1 MRVLL
6 TGFEPFP
13 GVTVNPSGEAVA
25 RIAASRGMEPRLAAW
40 VLPVL
45 WDRTWTTFEDRLAAS
60 GFEPDVIIHVGV
72 SRTADAVTYERF
84 ALNWRKGMD
93 AGDVTTTEGP
103 ILDGAPHA
111 RMATLDLSRV
121 LGALETTDR
130 PAVTSCH
137 AGTYLCNALLYRS
150 LHAQAIG
157 ARVADVGFLHVPPLP
172 AEGDPAPALD
182 RLTTE
187 LTAIVDAFLA
197 APSVGT

>member
-45 WDRTWTTFEDRLAAS
+45 WDRTWETLEARLAES
-60 GFEPDVIIHVGV
+60 GFEPDVIVHVGV
-72 SRTADAVTYERF
+72 SRTAEAVTYERF

-93 AGDVTTTEGP
+93 AGDVTTTEGL
-103 ILDGAPHA
+103 ILDDAPPA
-111 RMATLDLSRV
+111 RMATLDLARV
-121 LGALETTDR
+121 EGALSKTDR
-130 PAVTSCH
+130 PVVTSCH

-150 LHAQAIG
+150 LHAQATG
-157 ARVADVGFLHVPPLP
+157 VRAADVGFLHVPPLP
-172 AEGDPAPALD
+172 AAGDPGPALD
-182 RLTTE
+182 RLTEE

-197 APSVGT
+197 PPSVDA